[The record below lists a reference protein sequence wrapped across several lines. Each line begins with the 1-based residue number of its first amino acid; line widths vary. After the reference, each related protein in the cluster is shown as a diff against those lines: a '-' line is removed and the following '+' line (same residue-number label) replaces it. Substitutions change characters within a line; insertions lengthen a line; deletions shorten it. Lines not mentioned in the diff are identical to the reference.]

1 MVAWVVKRTSAISGR
16 EVSNGTLGRGA
27 LDQGV
32 RLLYGTYVS
41 TRKKLMAAYAIT
53 TARDQFADLVNRVA
67 YGHERVRIVR
77 RGRGLVAVVPI
88 EDLALIEAL
97 EDELDLD
104 AVRAALADPSNK
116 TPVPWEQVRA
126 ELNL

>member
-1 MVAWVVKRTSAISGR
+1 MS
-16 EVSNGTLGRGA
+16 
-27 LDQGV
+27 D
-32 RLLYGTYVS
+32 
-41 TRKKLMAAYAIT
+41 YAIT
-53 TARDQFADLVNRVA
+53 TAREQFADLVNRVA

-104 AVRAALADPSNK
+104 AVRAALADPSNEM
-116 TPVPWEQVRA
+116 PVPWEQVRA

>member
-1 MVAWVVKRTSAISGR
+1 MS
-16 EVSNGTLGRGA
+16 
-27 LDQGV
+27 D
-32 RLLYGTYVS
+32 
-41 TRKKLMAAYAIT
+41 YAIT
-53 TARDQFADLVNRVA
+53 TAREQFADLVNRVA

-97 EDELDLD
+97 EDELDLE
-104 AVRAALADPSNK
+104 AVRAALADPSNE